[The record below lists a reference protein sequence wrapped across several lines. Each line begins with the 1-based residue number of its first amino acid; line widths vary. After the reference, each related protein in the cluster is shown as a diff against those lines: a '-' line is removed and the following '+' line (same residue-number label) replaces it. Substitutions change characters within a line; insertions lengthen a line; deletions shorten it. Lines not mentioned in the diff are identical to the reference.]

1 MQKVT
6 LSLEDD
12 ILEFIDRHSQGDIN
26 SYINQLLN
34 QHRQAILKA
43 DMILALQEDAAN
55 VDYQAELQAWDSVA
69 GDGIDAEGELGL
81 FSQ

>member
-1 MQKVT
+1 MQQVT

-43 DMILALQEDAAN
+43 DIIRALQEDAEN
-55 VDYQAELQAWDSVA
+55 PNYQAELLSWDTVA
-69 GDGIDAEGELGL
+69 GDGINAEG
-81 FSQ
+81 

>member
-55 VDYQAELQAWDSVA
+55 ADYQAELQAWDSVA
-69 GDGIDAEGELGL
+69 GDGINAEG
-81 FSQ
+81 

>member
-1 MQKVT
+1 MQQVT

-43 DMILALQEDAAN
+43 DIIRALQEDAEN
-55 VDYQAELQAWDSVA
+55 PNYQEELLAWDTVA
-69 GDGIDAEGELGL
+69 GDGINAEG
-81 FSQ
+81 

>member
-69 GDGIDAEGELGL
+69 GDGIDAEG
-81 FSQ
+81 

>member
-6 LSLEDD
+6 LSLDDD

-55 VDYQAELQAWDSVA
+55 ADYQAELQVWDSVA
-69 GDGIDAEGELGL
+69 GDGIDAEG
-81 FSQ
+81 

>member
-26 SYINQLLN
+26 RYINQLLN

-55 VDYQAELQAWDSVA
+55 VDYQAELKAWDSVA
-69 GDGIDAEGELGL
+69 RDGIDAEG
-81 FSQ
+81 